1 MSINLP
7 QHAIVKYADDVRAL
21 LQYQGSK
28 IRPYVTEGMYKGK
41 AASPVDQ
48 YGAILM
54 EEVTQQF
61 QEATRTDFSV
71 DRRWVYPRNFVSNPM
86 ADRFDILTLNRAPD
100 YLAANAVVGARR
112 KIDEILAAAFF
123 ADAKTGTEG
132 GTTEAFDTTNFR
144 VDAAV
149 GATADTTLN
158 AEKVF
163 TGLQLMQDAEV
174 DVEMEDVTLMI
185 TPFQNRKFLAD
196 SRVSNSDFVKFGGV
210 ITNGRV
216 TSFAGVNVLVS
227 TLTPANASYTLCPL
241 WVKSGMHLGIWNDIE
256 VIARERPDING
267 TPMQFQTIMSMGA
280 TRLEQGRVV
289 QIECTKS

>member
-7 QHAIVKYADDVRAL
+7 QHAIVKYADDVRSL

-28 IRPYVTEGMYKGK
+28 FRPYVTEAMYKGK

-54 EEVTQQF
+54 EEITQQF
-61 QEATRTDFSV
+61 EEATRTDFSV
-71 DRRWVYPRNFVSNPM
+71 DRRWVYPRNFSSNPM
-86 ADRFDILTLNRAPD
+86 ADTFDIMTLGRVPD
-100 YLAANAVVGARR
+100 YLAPNAVVGAKR

-123 ADAKTGTEG
+123 ADAKTGVEG
-132 GTTEAFDTTNFR
+132 GSTEAFDTTNFR

-163 TGLQLMQDAEV
+163 MGLQLMQDAEV
-174 DVEMEDVTLMI
+174 DTEMEDVTLAI
-185 TPFQNRKFLAD
+185 TPLQNRKFLAD
-196 SRVSNSDFVKFGGV
+196 SRVSNSDFMKFGGV
-210 ITNGRV
+210 IVNGRV
-216 TSFAGVNVLVS
+216 TNFAGVNVIVS
-227 TLTPANASYTLCPL
+227 TLTPENSSYTLCPL
-241 WVKSGMHLGIWNDIE
+241 WVKSGMHLGVWNDIQ
-256 VIARERPDING
+256 VNPSPRPDIKG
-267 TPMQFQTIMSMGA
+267 TPMQFETIMSMGA